1 MQDKAKDYKSSDDE
15 ATQRRVEAI
24 MGRPPNEPTIPIPSD
39 DDSDDNEEPP
49 EKILIIPTSDKP
61 KNDIPSVP
69 ATIIEPK
76 KSDDTEETPEDKAT
90 AKAVDDIVADEGDAV
105 LAAED
110 AEMAKAFEPPK
121 KGFNEKIKR
130 FFKAWW
136 ENRYARWGTIIG
148 LVLTIIIL
156 AIVPNSRYFFLNMFG
171 VRGSVSLSVL
181 DDSTQLPLKNIQVKI
196 ANQTGQTDSEGN
208 LKLNRL
214 KLGKTQLSI
223 EKRAFATKTIPI
235 TIGWGSNPMG
245 NITIKAIGAQYIFTV
260 SDFLSKK
267 AIDKAEATSGEA
279 NAIADKNGKITLTI
293 DTAEIGDDDLSVTI
307 KATNYRDEKLKLD
320 TNAKTEQKVDMV
332 PLRKQVFIS
341 NRSGKYD
348 VYKIDVDG
356 KNEELVL
363 AGTGNE
369 RSDMT
374 LVPHPSDETVALVST
389 RDNLRNKDGYLLST
403 LSLINLGDNSAK
415 SVAQSERIQI
425 IGWIGDRILYVQIA
439 AGASASN
446 PKRSRLMSYDYKTSD
461 KQEIAS
467 ANYFNDVILVAG
479 NVYYAS
485 STSYQNET
493 VGLVRSSADGKTKK
507 TIINQEV
514 WNIFRVSYEKLV
526 LLIAQSG
533 YDYKIGD
540 DAPTKLAQLPANPR
554 SRVYVDNVGSK
565 HSLWVDQRDGKGVL
579 LDYDVTNKT
588 EKTLKTTSGLNTP
601 IRWVSAN
608 TLVYRVHTNQET
620 ADYVLNIDGGEARKI
635 RDVYNSSG
643 IDQWYYY

>member
-1 MQDKAKDYKSSDDE
+1 MQDKTKDETSPADKAVE
-15 ATQRRVEAI
+15 HHVTQI
-24 MGRPPNEPTIPIPSD
+24 MGPPPNEPTIPKPGD
-39 DDSDDNEEPP
+39 DQDDSEEPP
-49 EKILIIPTSDKP
+49 EKILVIPTSDE
-61 KNDIPSVP
+61 PSVP

-76 KSDDTEETPEDKAT
+76 TSAATEDVPDDKAT
-90 AKAVDDIVADEGDAV
+90 TEAVDDIVAGEGDVV

-110 AEMAKAFEPPK
+110 AEIAKAFEPPK
-121 KGFNEKIKR
+121 KGFKDKLKR

-148 LVLTIIIL
+148 LILMVIVL
-156 AIVPNSRYFFLNMFG
+156 AIVPNTRYFFLNIFG
-171 VRGSVSLSVL
+171 VRGSASLSVL
-181 DDSTQLPLKNIQVKI
+181 DESTQLPLKNINVKI
-196 ANQTGQTDSEGN
+196 ANQSGLTDSEGK
-208 LKLNRL
+208 LKLYNL

-223 EKRAFATKTIPI
+223 EKRAFATRTIPV
-235 TIGWGSNPMG
+235 TIGWGSNPQG
-245 NITIKAIGAQYIFTV
+245 DISLKAVGAQYIFNV
-260 SDFLSKK
+260 KDFLSGKPVE
-267 AIDKAEATSGEA
+267 KAEASSGEA
-279 NAIADKNGKITLTI
+279 SAIADKNGKITLTI
-293 DTAEIGDDDLSVTI
+293 DTAETGDDVLPVTI
-307 KATNYRDEKLKLD
+307 KAIGYRDEQLKLD
-320 TNAKTEQKVDMV
+320 LNAKTEQKIEMV
-332 PLRKQVFIS
+332 PARKQVFIS

-356 KNEELVL
+356 KNEKLVL
-363 AGTGNE
+363 AATGNE
-369 RSDMT
+369 RNDMT
-374 LVPHPSDETVALVST
+374 LVPHPADEEVALVST

-425 IGWIGDRILYVQIA
+425 IGWIGDRLLYVQIA

-446 PKRSRLMSYDYKTSD
+446 PKRSRLMSYDYKTAD

-467 ANYFNDVILVAG
+467 ANYFNDVILISG
-479 NVYYAS
+479 NVYFAP
-485 STSYQNET
+485 STSFQNES
-493 VGLVRSSADGKTKK
+493 VGLIKSNADGKTKK

-514 WNIFRVSYEKLV
+514 WNIFRISYDKLD
-526 LLIAQSG
+526 LSIAQSW
-533 YDYKIGD
+533 YEYKIGD
-540 DAPTKLAQLPANPR
+540 DTPTKLAITPANPR
-554 SRVYVDNVGSK
+554 SRVYVDNNGSK

-588 EKTLKTTSGLNTP
+588 EKTLKTASGLNTP

-635 RDVYNSSG
+635 KDVYNSSG